1 MGNILL
7 LKTVP
12 AVHLAVGLRVEGNPD
27 QADVAALRA
36 DFSFSRELLAGSLT
50 LQVKQAGWKTEP
62 ESLTSFPSTGWQ
74 HLLQTSRLA

>member
-27 QADVAALRA
+27 QTGVAALRA
-36 DFSFSRELLAGSLT
+36 DFSFS
-50 LQVKQAGWKTEP
+50 
-62 ESLTSFPSTGWQ
+62 
-74 HLLQTSRLA
+74 